1 MVRPERSLTRSSSR
15 SVSRPP
21 RVRKISCSWS
31 VISFLALPSL
41 DETYSSEVLWSA
53 SVREMA
59 LSGFEGSAENEQGG
73 EQSGEGDMKRAGKR
87 NEPLARGLEALVL
100 SPMTTT

>member
-21 RVRKISCSWS
+21 RIRKISCSWG

-59 LSGFEGSAENEQGG
+59 LSGFEGSAGNERGG
-73 EQSGEGDMKRAGKR
+73 GRSAKR
-87 NEPLARGLEALVL
+87 
-100 SPMTTT
+100 